1 MISQFKRQGGYF
13 VSGEEQKKLESII
26 KRPGADTVNPRI
38 VGKSAVE
45 IARMAGITV
54 PQDTRVILC
63 AQDGVGK
70 DYPFSIEKLSPL
82 LAFYTAPDWQ
92 HACERC
98 LELLRFG
105 GIGHSLSIHTNNPEL
120 VRTFVL
126 KKPVSRL
133 LVNTGSTQGGIGA
146 TTGISPS
153 FTLGCGAVGGSATSD
168 NVTVHHLYQIR
179 RAAYGLI
186 EPEEVSRAAGGC
198 ETCAPAPASGG
209 MSADDMERIVQ
220 AVLRQVRGLN

>member
-1 MISQFKRQGGYF
+1 
-13 VSGEEQKKLESII
+13 
-26 KRPGADTVNPRI
+26 
-38 VGKSAVE
+38 
-45 IARMAGITV
+45 MAGVQV
-54 PQDTRVILC
+54 PQDTKVILC
-63 AQDGVGK
+63 QQDKVDK
-70 DYPFSIEKLSPL
+70 DHPFAIEKLSPL
-82 LAFYTAPDWQ
+82 LAFYTEPDWQ
-92 HACERC
+92 SACERC

-105 GIGHSLSIHTNNPEL
+105 GIGHSLSLHTNNPEM

-186 EPEEVSRAAGGC
+186 EPEDVGRACGCGQTASVPKAGSISSD
-198 ETCAPAPASGG
+198 E
-209 MSADDMERIVQ
+209 MERIVQ
-220 AVLRQVRGLN
+220 AVLRQVRGQ